1 MPITIEPTKPRM
13 CHDERFLNCWIRDCP
28 FSLDYITDL
37 PRYMELNH
45 FQTTFDDKSGYDH
58 VRLYPAS
65 ATFFGLEWKGW
76 YFAYATLPFGW
87 KASAYLYHS
96 IGLAATHLIRSS
108 GVPCSQ
114 YIDDRHVGQLRMP
127 PDVKHAIPNFQLAE
141 MAAFIACSTLISLGY
156 FIGLHKSTLSPT
168 VAVRWGGCLTTPGQ
182 SAKES
187 RGYWD
192 EETRAQPIAV
202 KEALALLRTLESL
215 SGDTSNARIDAFVDN
230 KVLLD
235 SWIQQTSR
243 SPAITTVMKQLF
255 SFTMSRNLALVMH
268 LVPSRANLADD
279 LSRVVSDLDCT
290 LSLTTWRQIDVTFGP
305 HSIDM
310 MALPSNVRTDRAG
323 RPLRFFSQLPC
334 PESEGTNVFA
344 QNIAEHENCYVF
356 PPFSLIGPLLKHLQS
371 QGCPVSI
378 VVPDLTPRKYWWP
391 LICRRASSSFMLG
404 SKGTSNVLLFPAKTR
419 ANPWTPRPLQW
430 DLWVFR
436 LPPSQY
442 WTRIPF

>member
-156 FIGLHKSTLSPT
+156 FIGLHKSTLSRRWLFKAAAT
-168 VAVRWGGCLTTPGQ
+168 GTKKRVRN
-182 SAKES
+182 
-187 RGYWD
+187 
-192 EETRAQPIAV
+192 PIAV

-235 SWIQQTSR
+235 SWIKQTSR

-404 SKGTSNVLLFPAKTR
+404 SKGTSNVLLFPAKNQGQSVDPSS
-419 ANPWTPRPLQW
+419 ALQW

-442 WTRIPF
+442 